1 MSFLFHLYPGV
12 FEYLPCLVNK
22 LLTNPEKY
30 YYTDFTQSIIFVI
43 SKAQTVKSYHSS
55 LRKEYLRN
63 VFGVEFSRGNL
74 PLVKFQIE
82 IIGRIKIFI
91 NWTDPISRIKVQFR
105 YHHYEKIYYAISF
118 RKEACPGRNLDFVPL
133 AKYSNLKY

>member
-1 MSFLFHLYPGV
+1 MSFLLHLYPGV

-22 LLTNPEKY
+22 LLANPEKY

-43 SKAQTVKSYHSS
+43 SQAQTLQSYQSAS
-55 LRKEYLRN
+55 LRINCLRN

-74 PLVKFQIE
+74 PLVKVQNE

-91 NWTDPISRIKVQFR
+91 NWTDPISRIKLRFR
-105 YHHYEKIYYAISF
+105 YHHYAVFDPIKYL
-118 RKEACPGRNLDFVPL
+118 KEACPGSKTWFWFTFQVLRI
-133 AKYSNLKY
+133 